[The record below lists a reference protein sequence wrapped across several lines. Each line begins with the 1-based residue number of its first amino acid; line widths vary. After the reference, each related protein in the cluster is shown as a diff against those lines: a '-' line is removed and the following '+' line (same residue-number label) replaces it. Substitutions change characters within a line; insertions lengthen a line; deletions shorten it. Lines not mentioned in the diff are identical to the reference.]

1 MQWHWPGSIPQRSRS
16 HNTFKGQG
24 THARD
29 CSIMY
34 VCINGLPSNM
44 VQMLSSLTRC
54 ALTLTQIHTSKVKAF
69 KGRSTHARV
78 RSLTYVCID
87 GLPSN
92 LLQMLSALRWCT
104 VTLTRIHISKVKV
117 TQDIVRCYKTG
128 THFPSIFSTKK
139 PWH

>member
-1 MQWHWPGSIPQRSRS
+1 MDVLSVGVLCHLVEPWLSKLIKSFRLLNKQVDSTQYFQSPATEWGGDYR
-16 HNTFKGQG
+16 N
-24 THARD
+24 AR
-29 CSIMY
+29 
-34 VCINGLPSNM
+34 PS
-44 VQMLSSLTRC
+44 VSLSGRLS
-54 ALTLTQIHTSKVKAF
+54 VAF
-69 KGRSTHARV
+69 RV
-78 RSLTYVCID
+78 RSITYVCID